1 VLAQLTDA
9 TSLESRQPSSEV
21 ASRNPLAMVA
31 TVSPDLRALILE
43 LHDIGAVKVG
53 SFTLKSGIRSPFYID
68 LRVTVSHPAVLS
80 RVASAL
86 AQAVADT
93 PHDVLCGVPYTAL
106 PFATVMSMNTGRPMV
121 MRRKEAKAYGTK
133 KLIEGTW
140 KDGDVCLIVEDLV
153 TSGMSV
159 LETVAP
165 VRASGMTVS
174 DVVVLLDREQGGREN
189 LAAKNIA
196 LHAVLSMSS
205 MVDVLESENCV
216 DPEMAKNIRQFI
228 ANNQVQTVPASGSGE
243 ALQVSVGAAL
253 PSTHATYEQ
262 RAEQSESKMAK
273 RIFALM
279 AEKQT
284 NLAVAADVTDEKQ
297 LLSLA
302 DAIGPEICV
311 LKTHADIVEG
321 WTESTGRKLR
331 ELADQHKFLVF
342 EDRKFADIGNT
353 VAHQC
358 NGGVHKI
365 SQWADIINAHSV
377 PGPGIISGLS
387 RACSESGRE
396 VGLLLLA
403 QMSSEGNLASSLP
416 GYTEKTVDM
425 ARGATDFVC
434 GFISQNKIAGN
445 EFVYMTPG
453 VQLEKGGDALGQQY
467 NTPESVICERN
478 SDIIIVGR
486 GIYSADDSSRAAQSY
501 RKAGWQA
508 YLKRCGRE

>member
-1 VLAQLTDA
+1 
-9 TSLESRQPSSEV
+9 
-21 ASRNPLAMVA
+21 
-31 TVSPDLRALILE
+31 
-43 LHDIGAVKVG
+43 
-53 SFTLKSGIRSPFYID
+53 
-68 LRVTVSHPAVLS
+68 
-80 RVASAL
+80 
-86 AQAVADT
+86 
-93 PHDVLCGVPYTAL
+93 
-106 PFATVMSMNTGRPMV
+106 MSMNSGRPMV

-133 KLIEGTW
+133 KLIEGSW
-140 KDGDVCLIVEDLV
+140 KEGDTCLIVEDLV

-165 VRASGMTVS
+165 VRASGMNVS
-174 DVVVLLDREQGGREN
+174 DVVVLLDREQGGRAN
-189 LAAKNIA
+189 LAANNIK

-216 DPEMAKNIRQFI
+216 NAGMAKSIREFI
-228 ANNQVQTVPASGSGE
+228 ASNQVQTAPVSGSGGILP
-243 ALQVSVGAAL
+243 ANVGAAL

-262 RAEQSESKMAK
+262 RAEESQSTMAK
-273 RIFALM
+273 RIFVLM

-297 LLSLA
+297 LLALA

-331 ELADQHKFLVF
+331 ELADQHKFLIF

-387 RACSESGRE
+387 KACSESGRE
-396 VGLLLLA
+396 LGLLLLA
-403 QMSSEGNLASSLP
+403 QMSSEGNLASSLE

-425 ARGATDFVC
+425 ARGANDFVC
-434 GFISQNKIAGN
+434 GFISQNKVAGN

-453 VQLEKGGDALGQQY
+453 VKLEKGSDALGQQY
-467 NTPESVICERN
+467 NTPESAICDRG
-478 SDIIIVGR
+478 SDVIIVGR
-486 GIYSADDSSRAAQSY
+486 GIYLADDASSAAQSY

-508 YLKRCGRE
+508 YLKRCNRK